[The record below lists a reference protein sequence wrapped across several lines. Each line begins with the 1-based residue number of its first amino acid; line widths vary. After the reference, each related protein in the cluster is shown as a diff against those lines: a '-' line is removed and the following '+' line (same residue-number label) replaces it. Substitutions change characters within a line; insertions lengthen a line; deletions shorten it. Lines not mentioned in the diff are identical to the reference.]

1 MSQRNQTLTDGLVAP
16 VNVPEPYRRKA
27 VRQLTLFRCGKN
39 NFTRIKANGADY
51 LKIDIG
57 LFWRLLR
64 KNSGKDWEL
73 MTHERYSKAIW
84 K

>member
-1 MSQRNQTLTDGLVAP
+1 MSQRNQTLTEGLVAP
-16 VNVPEPYRRKA
+16 VNAPEPCRRKA
-27 VRQLTLFRCGKN
+27 VRQLTLFRCGKT

-57 LFWRLLR
+57 LFWRLLS